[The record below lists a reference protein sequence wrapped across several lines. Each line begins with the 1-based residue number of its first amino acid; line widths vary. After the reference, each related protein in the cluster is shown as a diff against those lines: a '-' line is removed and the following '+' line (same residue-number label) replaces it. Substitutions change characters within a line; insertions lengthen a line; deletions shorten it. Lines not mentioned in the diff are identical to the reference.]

1 MDVAALSTTLMAP
14 PARVSPENDS
24 NGINDVINDQTVS
37 GDQNQSCNLSG
48 PSAPAVGSQQ
58 PKVVQTAFIHKL
70 YNMLEDPSMQHLI
83 TWSETEDSFVMSPS
97 NDFAKVLSQYF
108 KHTNISSF
116 VRQLN
121 MYGFHKV
128 SDVFQTG
135 SPESPLWEFKHGN
148 GNFKRGDLIG
158 LREIKRRAS
167 RHALVHRD
175 SYSAPKPSPP
185 QSGATAEVTHSQ
197 QMQAHDTIEPRILS
211 LEHTICEMYA
221 LLHRI
226 EENSQIV
233 HVRNQYVLEA
243 LSRSLQLNHE
253 MSKAILSMI
262 PNSELPIYRDV
273 ANMQVEVQRQADLIQ
288 SLDEATESRSR
299 FSNTPPENFSI
310 SPRQE
315 PPEDSRRSQGIAI
328 SSRHNFNRQPVH
340 SHFPT
345 VQARIEPTRINNPQ
359 SSPST
364 VRLHSPYPNPVYPY
378 VNSLPN
384 TSPPTNIMRRHTSAD
399 IRNLYGWQTNSHSNG
414 ARQDI
419 LHKSSSP
426 KHGQVSIKEEQR
438 IRDSFS
444 TYSMSKKSPHR
455 NLENTRLTTPP
466 PSMNSL
472 SGDHLNNWSWSSGK
486 DKSGISGPPTRRG
499 SMAHILNPT
508 DTAERNED
516 HEEDS
521 RGDNRKRKRVH

>member
-1 MDVAALSTTLMAP
+1 MDIAALSTAVMGP
-14 PARVSPENDS
+14 PARISPENES
-24 NGINDVINDQTVS
+24 NGTHDQIVS
-37 GDQNQSCNLSG
+37 GDQIQTCNLSG
-48 PSAPAVGSQQ
+48 PNLPAVGGQQ

-175 SYSAPKPSPP
+175 SYSAPKHSPS
-185 QSGATAEVTHSQ
+185 QSGAAPESNHVQ
-197 QMQAHDTIEPRILS
+197 QIQAHESTEPRLVSI
-211 LEHTICEMYA
+211 EHTICEMYA

-233 HVRNQYVLEA
+233 HSRNQYVIEA
-243 LSRSLQLNHE
+243 LSRSLQLNQE
-253 MSKAILSMI
+253 MSKAILSII
-262 PNSELPIYRDV
+262 PNSDSQIHRDV
-273 ANMQVEVQRQADLIQ
+273 ANMQVEVQRQAELIRT
-288 SLDEATESRSR
+288 LDEATESRPY
-299 FSNTPPENFSI
+299 FPNTPPENSSL

-315 PPEDSRRSQGIAI
+315 PLEDPRRSQGIAI
-328 SSRHNFNRQPVH
+328 SSRINYNRQPLH
-340 SHFPT
+340 SQIPT
-345 VQARIEPTRINNPQ
+345 VQGRIDPVRINNPQ
-359 SSPST
+359 LSPGTLRIHPPHPIPS
-364 VRLHSPYPNPVYPY
+364 YPY
-378 VNSLPN
+378 VNPMPHK
-384 TSPPTNIMRRHTSAD
+384 SPPTNLMRRHTSAD
-399 IRNLYGWQTNSHSNG
+399 IRNVNRWHTNPHSNA
-414 ARQDI
+414 ARHDLLQR
-419 LHKSSSP
+419 SSSP
-426 KHGQVSIKEEQR
+426 KRGQVSIKEEQR

-444 TYSMSKKSPHR
+444 TYSISNTSR
-455 NLENTRLTTPP
+455 QFNLENTRPTTPP
-466 PSMNSL
+466 SSLNGL

-486 DKSGISGPPTRRG
+486 DKSGIPGPPTRRG
-499 SMAHILNPT
+499 SMAHILNPA

-521 RGDNRKRKRVH
+521 RGENRKRKRVH